1 MSEND
6 TPLRA
11 DRVPITIEEE
21 LKNSYLAYAM
31 SVIIGRAL
39 PDVRDGLKP
48 VHRRILYG
56 MWESGNTAGRAYK
69 KSARIVGDVMGKYHP
84 HGDQA
89 IYDTAVRLAQDFS
102 MRYPLVDGQGN
113 FGSVDGDSAAAMRY
127 TEVRLTRLSEE
138 MLGDDITKETVDWA
152 PNYDGSMSE
161 PTVLPAR
168 YPNLLVNGSS
178 GIAVG
183 MATNIP
189 PHNLGEVVDAA
200 IALISDPELAVTDLM
215 DFIPG
220 PDFPTAGF
228 ILGRKGIYDAH
239 TTGRGIIRLQAR
251 TRIEEAEK
259 GKRARII
266 VNELPYQVNK
276 ARLVEQIANLVHS
289 KRLEGIADL
298 RDESDREGIRVVIE
312 LKRDAV
318 PEVVQNN
325 LFKLTQLRTT
335 FGIILLGVINNQPK
349 VFNLKELLQHFLDHR
364 REVVVRRTEF
374 DLARARDRAHIL
386 EGLVIALDNLDAVIK
401 LIRGAADPTTARDGL
416 MNDFGLSQIQA
427 QAILD
432 MRLQRLTGLERD
444 KILAEY
450 TEVKELIAHLEKVLG
465 SDEMVSEIIV
475 EELAQIK
482 ERYGDKRRTEL
493 IDDPS
498 EISIE
503 DLIAE
508 EEMVIT
514 VSREGYVKRSA
525 ASTYRAQRRGGRGRR
540 GMATKNEDEVWQL
553 FVASTHATMLFFTST
568 GRVFARK
575 VHELPDVGPAARGRA
590 LVNLLQLAPD
600 EQIRTLLA
608 VRDFEEHEDAYLF
621 FATRQGRVKRTPL
634 AAYANIRASGL
645 RAVVI
650 NPEDKLLSVRV
661 TDGNSHVFMGTSQGK
676 AIRFEETDVRP
687 MGRVTAGVRG
697 INLRKGDTVEEVA
710 IFAPEDDNDILV
722 VTDQGFGKRTA
733 ISEFRIQH
741 RGGYG
746 ITLIRLTDKNGVV
759 AAIRHITEDDEI
771 LVITE
776 RGMMIRM
783 IAGEIRR
790 IGRATM
796 GVRVIRLDEDDRVVS
811 VARAEAVDES
821 EIDDA
826 EEGDA
831 VEVADAGDTHDTDHP
846 EQPDDAVEPS
856 VDVD

>member
-21 LKNSYLAYAM
+21 LKNSYLDYAM

-56 MWESGNTAGRAYK
+56 MWETGNTAARAYK

-102 MRYPLVDGQGN
+102 MRYTLVDGQGN

-138 MLGDDITKETVDWA
+138 LLGDDIAKETVDWA
-152 PNYDGSMSE
+152 PNYDGSLSE

-200 IALISDPELAVTDLM
+200 IALISDPELAPTDLM
-215 DFIPG
+215 DFILG

-259 GKRARII
+259 GKRARI
-266 VNELPYQVNK
+266 VVSELPYQVNK
-276 ARLVEQIANLVHS
+276 ARLVEQIANLVQS

-374 DLARARDRAHIL
+374 DLARARERAHIL

-401 LIRGAADPTTARDGL
+401 LIRGAADPVTARDGL

-444 KILAEY
+444 KIVAEY
-450 TEVKELIAHLEKVLG
+450 TEVKALIEHLEKVLAT
-465 SDEMVSEIIV
+465 DEMVSEIIV
-475 EELAQIK
+475 EELAEIK
-482 ERYGDKRRTEL
+482 ERFGDKRRTEI

-540 GMATKNEDEVWQL
+540 GMATKDEDEVWQL

-575 VHELPDVGPAARGRA
+575 VHELPDVGPSARGRA

-608 VRDFEEHEDAYLF
+608 VRDFEEHEDAFLF
-621 FATRQGRVKRTPL
+621 FATRKGRVKRTPL
-634 AAYANIRASGL
+634 AEYGNIRANGL

-650 NPEDKLLSVRV
+650 NPEDNLLTVQL
-661 TDGNSHVFMGTSQGK
+661 THGNSHVFMGTSQGK

-697 INLRKGDTVEEVA
+697 INLREGDTVEEVA

-733 ISEFRIQH
+733 ISEFRIQN

-759 AAIRHITEDDEI
+759 AAIRHITEEDEI
-771 LVITE
+771 LVVTE

-783 IAGEIRR
+783 NAGEIRR
-790 IGRATM
+790 IGRATL
-796 GVRVIRLDEDDRVVS
+796 GVRVIRLDEGDLVVS

-821 EIDDA
+821 EIDEA
-826 EEGDA
+826 EEDDPAA
-831 VEVADAGDTHDTDHP
+831 VVEADETDHG
-846 EQPDDAVEPS
+846 EQPDDTIEPPA
-856 VDVD
+856 DGD

>member
-56 MWESGNTAGRAYK
+56 MWETGNTAGKAHK

-89 IYDTAVRLAQDFS
+89 IYDTAVRMAQDFS

-138 MLGDDITKETVDWA
+138 MLGDDIAKETVDWA

-161 PTVLPAR
+161 PAVLPAR

-276 ARLVEQIANLVHS
+276 ARLVEGIANLVHS

-335 FGIILLGVINNQPK
+335 FGIILLGVINNQPR

-374 DLARARDRAHIL
+374 DLARARERAHIL

-444 KILAEY
+444 KIVAEY
-450 TEVKELIAHLEKVLG
+450 TEVKKLIDHLEKVLAT
-465 SDEMVSEIIV
+465 DEMVSGIIV
-475 EELAQIK
+475 EELAEIK
-482 ERYGDKRRTEL
+482 ERFGDKRRTEI

-608 VRDFEEHEDAYLF
+608 VRDFDEHEDAYLF

-634 AAYANIRASGL
+634 AEYGNIRANGL

-650 NPEDKLLSVRV
+650 NPEDNLLTVQL
-661 TDGNSHVFMGTSQGK
+661 THGNSHVFMGTSQGK

-733 ISEFRIQH
+733 ISEFRVQN

-746 ITLIRLTDKNGVV
+746 ITLIRLTAKNGAV
-759 AAIRHITEDDEI
+759 AAIRHITEEDEI
-771 LVITE
+771 LVVTE
-776 RGMMIRM
+776 QGMMIRM
-783 IAGEIRR
+783 NAGEIRR
-790 IGRATM
+790 IGRATL
-796 GVRVIRLDEDDRVVS
+796 GVRVIRLDEGDRVVS
-811 VARAEAVDES
+811 VARAEAIDES
-821 EIDDA
+821 EIDEAGED
-826 EEGDA
+826 DA
-831 VEVADAGDTHDTDHP
+831 VEVDETDETEHG
-846 EQPDDAVEPS
+846 EQPDDAVEPP
-856 VDVD
+856 VDGD

>member
-1 MSEND
+1 MSENE
-6 TPLRA
+6 TPVRE
-11 DRVPITIEEE
+11 DRFPITIEEE
-21 LKNSYLAYAM
+21 LKNSYLDYAM

-89 IYDTAVRLAQDFS
+89 IYDTAVRMAQEFS
-102 MRYPLVDGQGN
+102 MRYTLVDGQGN

-138 MLGDDITKETVDWA
+138 LLGDDITKETVDWA
-152 PNYDGSMSE
+152 PNYDGSLSE

-189 PHNLGEVVDAA
+189 PHNLREVVDAA
-200 IALISDPELAVTDLM
+200 IALISDPELSATDLM

-228 ILGRKGIYDAH
+228 ILGKKGIYDAY

-259 GKRARII
+259 GKRARIL
-266 VNELPYQVNK
+266 VHELPYQVNK
-276 ARLVEQIANLVHS
+276 ARLVEQIANLVQS

-335 FGIILLGVINNQPK
+335 FGIILLGVINNQPR
-349 VFNLKELLQHFLDHR
+349 VFNLKDLLQHFLDHR
-364 REVVVRRTEF
+364 REVVVRRTEY
-374 DLARARDRAHIL
+374 DLARARERAHIL
-386 EGLVIALDNLDAVIK
+386 EGLVIALDNLDAVIA
-401 LIRGAADPTTARDGL
+401 LIRGAADPETAREGL
-416 MNDFGLSQIQA
+416 MKEFGLSQLQA

-444 KILAEY
+444 KIVSEY
-450 TEVKELIAHLEKVLG
+450 NDVKQLIEHLIKVLG
-465 SDEMVSEIIV
+465 S
-475 EELAQIK
+475 EELVSGIIADELADVK
-482 ERYGDKRRTEL
+482 ERFGDERRTEL

-525 ASTYRAQRRGGRGRR
+525 ASAYRAQRRGGRGRR
-540 GMATKNEDEVWQL
+540 GMATKSEDEV
-553 FVASTHATMLFFTST
+553 FFTSA

-600 EQIRTLLA
+600 EQVRALLA
-608 VRDFEEHEDAYLF
+608 VRDFDEHEDAFLL

-634 AAYANIRASGL
+634 ADYANIRANGL

-650 NPEDKLLSVRV
+650 NPEDNLLSVRL
-661 TDGNSHVFMGTSQGK
+661 TDGHSHVFIGTNRGK

-687 MGRVTAGVRG
+687 MGRVSAGVRG
-697 INLRKGDTVEEVA
+697 INLREGDFVEEVA
-710 IFAPEDDNDILV
+710 IFDATENNDILV

-733 ISEFRIQH
+733 ISEFRLQK

-746 ITLIRLTDKNGVV
+746 ITLIRLTEKNGVV

-771 LVITE
+771 LVVTE
-776 RGMMIRM
+776 QGMMIRM
-783 IAGEIRR
+783 NAGEIRR
-790 IGRATM
+790 IGRATL
-796 GVRVIRLDEDDRVVS
+796 GVRVIRLDEGDRVVS
-811 VARAEAVDES
+811 VARAEAVDDS
-821 EIDDA
+821 EDDLDEADDVDVAADEDEDAPAGDDGEDEPADDA
-826 EEGDA
+826 AEADGD
-831 VEVADAGDTHDTDHP
+831 
-846 EQPDDAVEPS
+846 
-856 VDVD
+856 

>member
-1 MSEND
+1 MSEHD
-6 TPLRA
+6 SSPRA

-21 LKNSYLAYAM
+21 LKSSYLDYAM

-56 MWESGNTAGRAYK
+56 MWEAGNTASRAHK

-89 IYDTAVRLAQDFS
+89 IYDTAVRMAQDFS
-102 MRYPLVDGQGN
+102 MRYTLVDGQGN

-138 MLGDDITKETVDWA
+138 LLGDDINKETVDWA
-152 PNYDGSMSE
+152 PNYDGSMRE
-161 PTVLPAR
+161 PAVLPAR

-189 PHNLGEVVDAA
+189 PHNLGEIVDAA
-200 IALISDPELAVTDLM
+200 IALISDPELDVTDLM
-215 DFIPG
+215 DFVPG

-228 ILGRKGIYDAH
+228 ILGKKGIYDAY
-239 TTGRGIIRLQAR
+239 TTGRGIVRLQAR
-251 TRIEEAEK
+251 SSIEEAEK

-266 VNELPYQVNK
+266 VSELPYQVNK
-276 ARLVEQIANLVHS
+276 ARLVEQIANLVHN
-289 KRLEGIADL
+289 KRLGGIADL

-349 VFNLKELLQHFLDHR
+349 VFTLKELLQHFLDHR
-364 REVVVRRTEF
+364 RDVVIRRTEF
-374 DLARARDRAHIL
+374 DLARARERAHIL
-386 EGLVIALDNLDAVIK
+386 EGLVVALDNLDAVIA
-401 LIRGAADPTTARDGL
+401 LIRGAEDPSAARDGL
-416 MNDFGLSQIQA
+416 MKDFGLSQIQA

-432 MRLQRLTGLERD
+432 MRLQRLTGLERE
-444 KILAEY
+444 KIIAEY
-450 TEVKELIAHLEKVLG
+450 EDVKRLIEHLEKVL
-465 SDEMVSEIIV
+465 SSEEMVSEIIV
-475 EELAQIK
+475 EELAEVK
-482 ERYGDKRRTEL
+482 ERFGDPRRTEL

-514 VSREGYVKRSA
+514 VSREGYVKRSP

-553 FVASTHATMLFFTST
+553 FVASTHATMLFFTSA

-600 EQIRTLLA
+600 EQVRTLLPI
-608 VRDFEEHEDAYLF
+608 RDFDELEDAYLL
-621 FATRQGRVKRTPL
+621 FATRLGRVKRTPL
-634 AAYANIRASGL
+634 RDYSNIRVNGL

-650 NPEDKLLSVRV
+650 NEDDNLLSVRV
-661 TDGNSHVFMGTSQGK
+661 TDGSSQVFMGTKLGK
-676 AIRFEETDVRP
+676 AIRFEETNVRS
-687 MGRVTAGVRG
+687 MGRVSAGVRG
-697 INLRKGDTVEEVA
+697 INLRDGDFVEEVA
-710 IFAPEDDNDILV
+710 IFDPDEDNEILV
-722 VTDQGFGKRTA
+722 VTDRGFGKRTA
-733 ISEFRIQH
+733 LSEFRTQH

-746 ITLIRLTDKNGVV
+746 ITLIRLTEKNGEV
-759 AAIRHITEDDEI
+759 AAIRHVSEEDEI
-771 LVITE
+771 LVVTE
-776 RGMMIRM
+776 QGMLIRM
-783 IAGEIRR
+783 NAGEIRR
-790 IGRATM
+790 IGRATQ
-796 GVRVIRLDEDDRVVS
+796 GVRIIRLDADDRVVS
-811 VARAEAVDES
+811 VARAEGIEGSDIDTDEAA
-821 EIDDA
+821 EPNEAEQARGEDAGEQARDDDEAA
-826 EEGDA
+826 ETGDA
-831 VEVADAGDTHDTDHP
+831 
-846 EQPDDAVEPS
+846 
-856 VDVD
+856 